1 MAISPDYATPD
12 DCREA
17 VKRTFKIVRENV
29 VRASADAGSLE
40 VHIFHDTGMGAANS
54 GQVDHRGSIDWQP
67 QQSATF
73 QHGGN
78 SNRIASIFICRR
90 SFNPCRNK
98 QRNYHERYCLNV
110 WAWGSEADLKLAD
123 ILSFLSQIPTGQGLN
138 PHQE

>member
-67 QQSATF
+67 QL

-90 SFNPCRNK
+90 SFNPCRNN
-98 QRNYHERYCLNV
+98 QRNYHEHYCLNV

-123 ILSFLSQIPTGQGLN
+123 ILSFCHNFPRVRV
-138 PHQE
+138 